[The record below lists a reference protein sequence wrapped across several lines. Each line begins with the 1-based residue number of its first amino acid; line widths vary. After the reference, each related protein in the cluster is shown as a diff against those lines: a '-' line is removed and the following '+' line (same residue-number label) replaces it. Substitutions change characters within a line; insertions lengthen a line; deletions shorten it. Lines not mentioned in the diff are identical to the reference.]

1 MKKLFA
7 GLFLTASFAF
17 ASAQTISFDKT
28 TYDYGT
34 VKTGADGH
42 RMFTVKN
49 TGDKPL
55 IISKVQASCGCTTPE
70 WSQDPIMPGK
80 TAQIKVG
87 YNTTIVGPFT
97 KIIEVFS
104 NDTESSRSVIT
115 IKGNVDGNV
124 APEAAARKEVQAV
137 AAPAAELSA
146 KATVAPAA
154 TARKNA
160 KKAAN

>member
-7 GLFLTASFAF
+7 GLFLTASFAM
-17 ASAQTISFDKT
+17 ASAQSISFDKT

-55 IISKVQASCGCTTPE
+55 IISRVQASCGCTTPE

-97 KIIEVFS
+97 KIIEVYS
-104 NDTESSRSVIT
+104 NDPENSRSVIT
-115 IKGNVDGNV
+115 IKGTVDGN
-124 APEAAARKEVQAV
+124 AAAEAV
-137 AAPAAELSA
+137 AVPAPAAELSA
-146 KATVAPAA
+146 KAAPAQA
-154 TARKNA
+154 KKNV
-160 KKAAN
+160 KKAAK

>member
-7 GLFLTASFAF
+7 GLFLTASFAM
-17 ASAQTISFDKT
+17 ASAQSISFDKT

-55 IISKVQASCGCTTPE
+55 IISRVQASCGCTTPE

-87 YNTTIVGPFT
+87 YDTKIVGPFT
-97 KIIEVFS
+97 KIIEVYS
-104 NDTESSRSVIT
+104 NDPVNSRSVIN
-115 IKGNVDGNV
+115 IKGNVEG
-124 APEAAARKEVQAV
+124 AAA
-137 AAPAAELSA
+137 
-146 KATVAPAA
+146 AA
-154 TARKNA
+154 TTATAIETKAEAKPMDASSRKLS
-160 KKAAN
+160 KKAQAL